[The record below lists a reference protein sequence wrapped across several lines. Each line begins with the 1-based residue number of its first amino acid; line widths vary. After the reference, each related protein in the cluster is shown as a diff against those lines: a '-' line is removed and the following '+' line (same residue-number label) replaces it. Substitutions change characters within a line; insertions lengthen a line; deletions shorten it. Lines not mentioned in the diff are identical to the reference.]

1 MNIRIAEEK
10 DFNAVKKIVR
20 ETIMEIYPM
29 YYPQGAVLF
38 FAEHHSDE
46 NIMRDIRAGIV
57 YLLISDEGIPAGTIT
72 LTNNEIDRI
81 FVLPSYQHRCYGRT
95 LIDMA

>member
-29 YYPQGAVLF
+29 Y
-38 FAEHHSDE
+38 
-46 NIMRDIRAGIV
+46 
-57 YLLISDEGIPAGTIT
+57 
-72 LTNNEIDRI
+72 
-81 FVLPSYQHRCYGRT
+81 
-95 LIDMA
+95 